1 MFMSLIMRKS
11 KKGMTVFIRVTSEQ
25 LLYSVLNL
33 KPFIHLLLEFAV
45 IKIFKVVYC
54 PFKILLG
61 SSTLRLHTC

>member
-11 KKGMTVFIRVTSEQ
+11 KKGMTVFILLTSEQ

-33 KPFIHLLLEFAV
+33 KPYINLLFDIAV

-61 SSTLRLHTC
+61 FSTLRLHTC